1 MSTVVGRQQAV
12 FFLKDKNNFVFTLAS
27 NTMNQDKQD
36 GSLVNVLVTQT
47 WRLEFVPEPYRRKAL
62 KIGRASCRERVYV
75 LV

>member
-62 KIGRASCRERVYV
+62 TSQIGI
-75 LV
+75 